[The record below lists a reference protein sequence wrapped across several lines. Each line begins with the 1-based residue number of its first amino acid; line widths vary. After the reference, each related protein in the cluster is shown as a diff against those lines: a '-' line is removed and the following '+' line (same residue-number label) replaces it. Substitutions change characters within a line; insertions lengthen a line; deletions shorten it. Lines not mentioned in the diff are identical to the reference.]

1 MPNIIEQQD
10 LLKGLPDARLATLMQ
25 SPVGDIPPFLVA
37 AEAQRRQAIRQQFAG
52 AGANESVVDT
62 LTKQM
67 ANVPQ
72 NVQAPMQ
79 APPQL
84 PSPPMQQQMSPQGGI
99 AAIPQQGMADGGVVQ
114 RYYNGSLVQPSFRG
128 RAGAGAY
135 ETPSSTWGVLGDLY
149 DTAATSVGSFTEN
162 LKKFGLNPTVEQRA
176 QLDAENEEAATS
188 PETSGYVDPFV
199 AAKRP
204 AIRGTKPVIPPNP
217 NAGKADTSTENKTA
231 AEDSFRK
238 RLEDLY
244 RTEEPSNWEEAQKW
258 FAMSAQIMNPDA
270 NLLQGIV
277 NAGNVYAQSEAAQAA
292 DRRVGQRDLAEAMLK
307 YDMAQYEDQQARE
320 SAGLKARTDIATGQL
335 DDLYRQQS
343 DIADQIR
350 RIDDS
355 IMKGEY
361 TDPEAAAA
369 QKAALQA
376 RYNSVGTKISTYEQY
391 IGSTY
396 GFPTIPTVDIAS
408 GTIK

>member
-10 LLKGLPDARLATLMQ
+10 LLKGLPDARLAMLMQ
-25 SPVGDIPPFLVA
+25 NPAGDIPPFLVA
-37 AEAQRRQAIRQQFAG
+37 AEAQRRQAIRQQFSG
-52 AGANESVVDT
+52 AGPKESVVDT

-79 APPQL
+79 TPPQI
-84 PSPPMQQQMSPQGGI
+84 PPPMMAPQAGI
-99 AAIPQQGMADGGVVQ
+99 GAIPQQMAHGGPVRRFQ
-114 RYYNGSLVQPSFRG
+114 TGSLVTPTFRG
-128 RAGAGAY
+128 RAGAAGY
-135 ETPSSTWGVLGDLY
+135 ETPSDTWGILGDLY
-149 DTAATSVGSFTEN
+149 ESATSGLGGFTE
-162 LKKFGLNPTVEQRA
+162 KMRRFGLNPTAEQRE
-176 QLDAENEEAATS
+176 QLAAENEVAAA
-188 PETSGYVDPFV
+188 PEYVDPFV

-204 AIRGTKPVIPPNP
+204 ALRGTKPVIPPNP
-217 NAGKADTSTENKTA
+217 NAGKDDTSIENKTA

-238 RLEDLY
+238 RLEELY

-258 FAMSAQIMNPDA
+258 FAMSQQIMNPDA
-270 NLLQGIV
+270 NLMQGLV
-277 NAGNVYAQSEAAQAA
+277 NAGSVYAQAEAEQASAQREDERA
-292 DRRVGQRDLAEAMLK
+292 LAEMLLK

-343 DIADQIR
+343 DIAEQIR

-355 IMKGEY
+355 IIKGEY
-361 TDPEAAAA
+361 PDPEAAAA
-369 QKAALQA
+369 QKVALQN
-376 RYNSVGTKISTYEQY
+376 RYNSVGTKIAAYEEY

-396 GFPTIPTVDIAS
+396 GFSTIPTVDIAS
-408 GTIK
+408 GTVK